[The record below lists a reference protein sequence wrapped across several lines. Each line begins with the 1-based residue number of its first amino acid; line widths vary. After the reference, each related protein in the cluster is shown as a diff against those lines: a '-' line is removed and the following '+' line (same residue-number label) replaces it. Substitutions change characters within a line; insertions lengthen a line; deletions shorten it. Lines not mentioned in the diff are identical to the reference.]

1 MWTMKRRNNQ
11 TNRLIK
17 WVVDIGDFLT
27 LNVIILLFSH
37 FHWRMVAWGHEM
49 VEIFFLVNNLALILS
64 LIQFSTIIHLR
75 KINVVDIL
83 RQILGLILMHTVLA
97 YLLMKALTY
106 QYPVGRLQMEIG
118 IVFVVLLILKCLIE
132 RYFIKIYREAGGNT
146 RYVVLAGSDT
156 EVANVYRKLQDD
168 PTLGYKVLGYYGD
181 DIEDDGLYR
190 IGSMADFVGH
200 LDHPEELILGDE
212 LYLCVSRKEQ
222 ILVRKVSQLCDHR
235 VIRFYYIPILEES
248 FGMNMK
254 REMLDDIE
262 IFTTY
267 ENPLQNSVNRT
278 IKRASDIVFSLLFMI
293 PTILILPFVWLI
305 IKIQSPGP
313 LFFRQERTGLD
324 GKTFL
329 CIKFRSMYVNDQ
341 ADTLQT
347 TKDDPRKFPF
357 GSFMRQMNID
367 ELPQFWN
374 VLKGDMSIVGPRP
387 HMLAHT
393 EIYSQLIDKYMVRH
407 FMKPGIT
414 GWAQVTGYRG
424 ETKELWQ
431 MEERVRRDIWYME
444 HWSIWLDIRII
455 WMTIKTM
462 FMHDINA
469 Y

>member
-1 MWTMKRRNNQ
+1 MMRRNNRS
-11 TNRLIK
+11 NRFIK

-27 LNVIILLFSH
+27 LNVIIFLFSH
-37 FHWRMVAWGHEM
+37 FHWRMAAWGNEM
-49 VEIFFLVNNLALILS
+49 LEIFFLVNNLALMLS
-64 LIQFSTIIHLR
+64 LVQFSTIVHLR
-75 KINVVDIL
+75 MINVVDIL
-83 RQILGLILMHTVLA
+83 RRILSLILTHTVLA

-106 QYPVGRLQMEIG
+106 HYPVGRLQMEIG
-118 IVFVVLLILKCLIE
+118 VTFAILLILKCLIE
-132 RYFIKIYREAGGNT
+132 RYCIKIYRESGGNT
-146 RYVVLAGSDT
+146 RYVVLVGSDS
-156 EVANVYRKLQDD
+156 EVGSVYRKLQED
-168 PTLGYKVLGYYGD
+168 PTLGYQVLGYYGD

-190 IGSMADFVGH
+190 IGTMSDFVDH

-222 ILVRKVSQLCDHR
+222 TLVRRVSQLCDHR
-235 VIRFYYIPILEES
+235 VIRFYYIPVSVES
-248 FGMNMK
+248 LGMNLK

-267 ENPLQNSVNRT
+267 ENPLQNSVNRI
-278 IKRASDIVFSLLFMI
+278 IKRASDIVLSLVFMI

-305 IKIQSPGP
+305 IKFQSPGP

-324 GKTFL
+324 GKTFR
-329 CIKFRSMYVNDQ
+329 CIKFRSMHVNDH
-341 ADTLQT
+341 ADSVQT

-357 GSFMRQMNID
+357 GSFMRKTSID

-393 EIYSQLIDKYMVRH
+393 AIYSQLIDKYMVRH

-414 GWAQVTGYRG
+414 GWAQVNGYRG

-431 MEERVRRDIWYME
+431 MEGRVKRDIWYME

-455 WMTIKTM
+455 WLTTKML
-462 FMHDINA
+462 FVHDEHA

>member
-1 MWTMKRRNNQ
+1 MRRNNRS
-11 TNRLIK
+11 NRLIK
-17 WVVDIGDFLT
+17 WVVDIGDILM
-27 LNVIILLFSH
+27 LNGIIIVFSH
-37 FHWRMVAWGHEM
+37 FHWRMAVWGNEM
-49 VEIFFLVNNLALILS
+49 LEIFFLVNNMALILS
-64 LIQFSTIIHLR
+64 LIQFSTIVHLR
-75 KINVVDIL
+75 KINVSDIL
-83 RQILGLILMHTVLA
+83 QRILGLILMHTVLA

-118 IVFVVLLILKCLIE
+118 TVFAILLILKCLIE

-146 RYVVLAGSDT
+146 RYVVLVGSDS
-156 EVANVYRKLQDD
+156 ELGNVFRKLQND

-181 DIEDDGLYR
+181 GVEDDDLYR
-190 IGSMADFVGH
+190 IGSMADFLDH

-222 ILVRKVSQLCDHR
+222 TLVRKVSQLCDHR
-235 VIRFYYIPILEES
+235 VIRFYYVPVSVES
-248 FGMNMK
+248 LGMNLK
-254 REMLDDIE
+254 PEMLDDIE

-267 ENPLQNSVNRT
+267 ENPLQNSVNRA
-278 IKRASDIVFSLLFMI
+278 IKRIFDIVLSLLFMI
-293 PTILILPFVWLI
+293 PTILIFPFVWLL

-313 LFFRQERTGLD
+313 VFFRQERTGLD
-324 GKTFL
+324 GKNFQ
-329 CIKFRSMYVNDQ
+329 CIKFRSMHMNDES
-341 ADTLQT
+341 DTIQT

-357 GSFMRQMNID
+357 GSFMRKMNID

-455 WMTIKTM
+455 WMTSKTM
-462 FMHDINA
+462 FIHDKNA